1 MFVGFL
7 ATPLK
12 AELILLKWK
21 PESNCQNGWKKNNWD
36 NFLRAFLEMSV
47 IFSIFTIF
55 IVQILSVFETLYP
68 QTSKMVQ
75 VYLFN
80 LLRERQGDLREGKV
94 CAKTGKGK
102 WCGEIGPTFSFFI
115 IIFDFIQKVVFCVN
129 MFSKVK
135 YTIKYSSLLH
145 CVRPSNLKL
154 SGTSLYF
161 FCWKKVKAPWKVL
174 FSHTLSII
182 RFAT

>member
-1 MFVGFL
+1 MKEKQLRQFSESISGDVCNIQHIYHFHSSNPFSFRNFVS
-7 ATPLK
+7 
-12 AELILLKWK
+12 
-21 PESNCQNGWKKNNWD
+21 SN
-36 NFLRAFLEMSV
+36 F
-47 IFSIFTIF
+47 
-55 IVQILSVFETLYP
+55 
-68 QTSKMVQ
+68 KMVQ

-182 RFAT
+182 IFAT